1 MSILGNLN
9 NLTEEEPQKGS
20 FEVPKVAKD
29 DDTSSLNLKN
39 CIMVVSPAI
48 HVLSISFIAV
58 LSFILLLLGINL
70 FMFDTPKNKPQD
82 IEFVLVDKEQMPIN
96 KNTKYRADKNSRASG
111 KHDPNKKVSK
121 PAPVSKKTPTAAS
134 STQQLM
140 KKVAKQQAQHAKQ
153 TPKPVQKTVTQ
164 TQPQTP
170 QKTQTQAAPKP
181 TMPTAKPSYAPP
193 SAPKINTSAKAPI
206 GLPAPPTVTA
216 GKSYSTG
223 PVGGSGTRTGSTLSS
238 SSTSG
243 SSGSA
248 GSTGSRASSGSTGN
262 AGPGGNPNG
271 PWGVDAL
278 REPNF
283 APYMRELQSRIK
295 YNWDPPKGNE
305 SKRVVLLFR
314 IAKNGQL
321 LSNKVSKSSGLAAAD
336 RAALNAVEVTAP
348 FRPLPAEFKGQY
360 IDIQFTFDYNVFG
373 ATGY

>member
-9 NLTEEEPQKGS
+9 NLTEEEPQKGT

-48 HVLSISFIAV
+48 HILTISFIAV
-58 LSFILLLLGINL
+58 LSIILLLLGINL

-134 STQQLM
+134 STQQLV
-140 KKVAKQQAQHAKQ
+140 KKVAKQQAQQAKQ
-153 TPKPVQKTVTQ
+153 TPKPVQKTVTPTV
-164 TQPQTP
+164 TQQKP
-170 QKTQTQAAPKP
+170 KTQTAAPKP
-181 TMPTAKPSYAPP
+181 AMPTAKPSYNPP
-193 SAPKINTSAKAPI
+193 SAPKINTTAKAPI
-206 GLPAPPTVTA
+206 GLPAPPTLNTT

-223 PVGGSGTRTGSTLSS
+223 PVGGSGTKTGSTLSS
-238 SSTSG
+238 SSGG
-243 SSGSA
+243 SSASA
-248 GSTGSRASSGSTGN
+248 GSTGSRASSGSVGN

>member
-9 NLTEEEPQKGS
+9 NLTEDEPQNS
-20 FEVPKVAKD
+20 RFEVPKVAKND
-29 DDTSSLNLKN
+29 DESSNLNLKN
-39 CIMVVSPAI
+39 CIMIISPSLHI
-48 HVLSISFIAV
+48 LSIIFLAV
-58 LSFILLLLGINL
+58 VTFILMLLGVKFSILN
-70 FMFDTPKNKPQD
+70 PPQNKPQD

-111 KHDPNKKVSK
+111 KHNPKKKVSM
-121 PAPVSKKTPTAAS
+121 PSQASKKSPTTNA
-134 STQQLM
+134 TQQLV
-140 KKVAKQQAQHAKQ
+140 KKVAKQQAQQAAK
-153 TPKPVQKTVTQ
+153 TKPVQKTVTQ
-164 TQPQTP
+164 TPTP
-170 QKTQTQAAPKP
+170 KKTQTQTAAPKP
-181 TMPTAKPSYAPP
+181 TMPSAKPSYAPP
-193 SAPKINTSAKAPI
+193 SAPKINNTAKAPI
-206 GLPAPPTVTA
+206 GLPAPPSLNT

-223 PVGGSGTRTGSTLSS
+223 PVGGSGTRTGST
-238 SSTSG
+238 STSAG
-243 SSGSA
+243 SHGGTLASA
-248 GSTGSRASSGSTGN
+248 GSTGSRAGSGSAGN
-262 AGPGGNPNG
+262 PGPGGNPNG

-321 LSNKVSKSSGLAAAD
+321 LSNKVSKSSGLPAAD